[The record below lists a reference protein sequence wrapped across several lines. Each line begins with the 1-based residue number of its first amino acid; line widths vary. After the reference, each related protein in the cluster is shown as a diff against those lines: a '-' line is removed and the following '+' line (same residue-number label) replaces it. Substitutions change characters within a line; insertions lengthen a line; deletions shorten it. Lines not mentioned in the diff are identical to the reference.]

1 MIIRAILAMLV
12 FKTCICLDP
21 PHKELEKYP
30 EYWMHDAN
38 TRLRESLKRLTP
50 NTKPAKNVI
59 LIIGDGMDVATMT
72 AGRIYKGQKYGTSG
86 EEFQTTMDKFPYVG
100 LSKVYTLNSQA
111 PDSAG
116 TGTALNTGVKTNS
129 KMVGLSGQAVH
140 NNCSSSIGNEI
151 KTILEYSADQGKSTG
166 IVTST
171 YLTHA
176 TPASAYA
183 HAPNRQWKTDADL
196 TEEAKLNGCKDIGSQ
211 LIEHGRKINVL
222 LGGGR
227 AFMRPKGY
235 KDEEYGDVDD
245 SLGGRNDN
253 RNLIKE
259 WIKLEGSDRAKYV
272 WDQKGFD
279 NVDPTNVDNLLGLFE
294 PGDMRFEHD
303 RRNDLAGEPSL
314 AEMTAKAI
322 EILRKNRDG
331 YFLLVE
337 GGKID
342 HGHHSAK
349 ANIALSEFAALD
361 DAVKLATR
369 MTNSDETLIVV
380 TADHGHMFTAGGYAV
395 RGNPI
400 TGLADDHEKPSK
412 ALDDVA
418 YTSIV
423 YGTGNDWLGNSGN
436 RRLNRHASASFQMDF
451 EFPSAIPLQSGTH
464 SSTDVA
470 VMARGPMS
478 HLLSGIY
485 EQNFIGYL
493 MMYASCVG
501 PDKRHCRSQRRFH
514 TWDCSK
520 YVKGSL
526 FRKSS
531 YNVRFSSISR
541 QNKNVPWWC
550 REVYEAEWTIMKPF
564 SAPKSTYFPATR
576 QSYEQDNT
584 RPWQM
589 TTRSNLPQ
597 RPTIQPKRKMYTTRP
612 FRRLVTDTYDMRR
625 ATAPTTASYRKRQTT
640 PNPRLARRKP
650 VQRMSP
656 KPPSIRNSKAT
667 TRPQFRRG
675 TRTGGSK
682 ILKPTPAGN
691 INNRENFMRRP
702 KTTPMTNHRQQ
713 TTVRY
718 SERKSQMWNR
728 ARTTEAPRTGT
739 PTPSGKLNRKG
750 TASKFHRRKNIQ
762 TGILNKRTR
771 TNVRRRMTTATPHRI
786 FRRELTTESEDDTIS
801 ISNGENYR
809 PSSTS
814 PTPNSVTSGRG
825 NFLDRLAKIIRSQL
839 EYMTITSSSTGMT
852 KLDLSLMV
860 KPTVKN
866 MKDSRKY
873 KKSALSSTNETR
885 ATIVC
890 IKWSSTDGL
899 ITLGPNSSE
908 HSFIYKEP
916 KNERQINRH
925 VKAASA
931 TDNTAALVLLALF
944 AVAFL
949 LLTLGLLYQIR
960 KRDAMIKEILAE
972 RNKEKLKAA
981 DSRMRLQDVDENDV
995 VYEDINS
1002 NNNNV
1007 IERSRVGG
1015 GVETIFQVCTS
1026 HTQAPTRLK

>member
-1 MIIRAILAMLV
+1 MILRTTILAMLV
-12 FKTCICLDP
+12 FETCICLDP
-21 PHKELEKYP
+21 PHKELEKHP
-30 EYWMHDAN
+30 EYWMHEAN

-129 KMVGLSGQAVH
+129 KMVGLSGQALH
-140 NNCSSSIGNEI
+140 NNCSSRIGNEI

-171 YLTHA
+171 HLTHA

-235 KDEEYGDVDD
+235 KDEEYSDADD
-245 SLGGRNDN
+245 SLGGRNDS
-253 RNLIKE
+253 RNLIEE
-259 WIKLEGSDRAKYV
+259 WIKLEGSDRARYV

-279 NVDPTNVDNLLGLFE
+279 NVDPTNVDHLLGLFE
-294 PGDMRFEHD
+294 PGHMRFEHD
-303 RRNDLAGEPSL
+303 RSNDLAGEPSL

-342 HGHHSAK
+342 IGHHSAK

-369 MTNSDETLIVV
+369 MTNPDETLIVV

-400 TGLADDHEKPSK
+400 TGLADDHEKPLK

-423 YGTGNDWLGNSGN
+423 YGTGKDWLGNRGN
-436 RRLNRHASASFQMDF
+436 KRLNRSASESFQMDF
-451 EFPSAIPLQSGTH
+451 EFPSAIPLKFETH

-501 PDKRHCRSQRRFH
+501 PDKRHCQSQRRFR

-520 YVKGSL
+520 YAKGSL
-526 FRKSS
+526 FQKSS

-541 QNKNVPWWC
+541 QNKNMPWWC
-550 REVYEAEWTIMKPF
+550 REVNEAEWTVVKPL
-564 SAPKSTYFPATR
+564 SAPKTTFSPATR
-576 QSYEQDNT
+576 QSYEQDNS
-584 RPWQM
+584 RPGQANL
-589 TTRSNLPQ
+589 TTKSNLHQ
-597 RPTIQPKRKMYTTRP
+597 R
-612 FRRLVTDTYDMRR
+612 
-625 ATAPTTASYRKRQTT
+625 
-640 PNPRLARRKP
+640 
-650 VQRMSP
+650 
-656 KPPSIRNSKAT
+656 
-667 TRPQFRRG
+667 
-675 TRTGGSK
+675 
-682 ILKPTPAGN
+682 
-691 INNRENFMRRP
+691 
-702 KTTPMTNHRQQ
+702 
-713 TTVRY
+713 
-718 SERKSQMWNR
+718 SEWESQMWNR
-728 ARTTEAPRTGT
+728 AQTTEAPRAKT
-739 PTPSGKLNRKG
+739 PTPSGKFNPEE
-750 TASKFHRRKNIQ
+750 TASKFHKRKNIQ
-762 TGILNKRTR
+762 IGILNKRTR
-771 TNVRRRMTTATPHRI
+771 TNVRRRMTTATPRRI
-786 FRRELTTESEDDTIS
+786 FRRELTTECENDTIS
-801 ISNGENYR
+801 ISNGENNR
-809 PSSTS
+809 PSSTL
-814 PTPNSVTSGRG
+814 PTPNSLRSGRG
-825 NFLDRLAKIIRSQL
+825 NFLDRLAMVIRSQL
-839 EYMTITSSSTGMT
+839 EYRTITSSSSGMT
-852 KLDLSLMV
+852 KLDLSLML
-860 KPTVKN
+860 
-866 MKDSRKY
+866 DGE
-873 KKSALSSTNETR
+873 TN
-885 ATIVC
+885 
-890 IKWSSTDGL
+890 
-899 ITLGPNSSE
+899 SE
-908 HSFIYKEP
+908 KHEGI
-916 KNERQINRH
+916 
-925 VKAASA
+925 
-931 TDNTAALVLLALF
+931 
-944 AVAFL
+944 
-949 LLTLGLLYQIR
+949 
-960 KRDAMIKEILAE
+960 
-972 RNKEKLKAA
+972 
-981 DSRMRLQDVDENDV
+981 
-995 VYEDINS
+995 
-1002 NNNNV
+1002 
-1007 IERSRVGG
+1007 
-1015 GVETIFQVCTS
+1015 
-1026 HTQAPTRLK
+1026 